1 MTERPNA
8 HAVLKAHDAEVY
20 EALAAP
26 EVFADLF
33 NGSLFAGTQVIRPE
47 MLSQINEKALAG
59 EEGQDKKRL
68 IAYRIRDSSRS
79 CGFSEGLLQVM
90 LGVEGQRMADY
101 GMPVRMLM
109 YDAIAYARQVKAL
122 SKRNRREKRLRRG
135 AEFLSGIKKEDR
147 LIPVLSLVFYYGED
161 QDWDGA
167 LSLHDM
173 LEFPEELKAY
183 QKYFSDYRINLVS
196 SRTVNSGS
204 FHTGLR
210 EVFELLKVMGD
221 KEGLQRLLEEQREHY
236 SRLDL
241 ERGEL
246 IACFLDIKLPAMGR
260 GTQTGKAKGKEKVD
274 MCTAIQELI
283 REGEEKGER
292 KGKRK
297 MAENVLK
304 ELFNRGFSAEEGA
317 AVTCLELREVQSLF
331 AQWHPGGGDSLTSAG
346 DSMSCHEQI

>member
-8 HAVLKAHDAEVY
+8 HVVLKAHDAEVY

-26 EVFADLF
+26 EVIL
-33 NGSLFAGTQVIRPE
+33 R
-47 MLSQINEKALAG
+47 
-59 EEGQDKKRL
+59 
-68 IAYRIRDSSRS
+68 
-79 CGFSEGLLQVM
+79 
-90 LGVEGQRMADY
+90 VEGQTMAGC

-196 SRTVNSGS
+196 SRTVDSGS
-204 FHTGLR
+204 FHTGCRLWDAGHRQAKRR
-210 EVFELLKVMGD
+210 ERRRLICA
-221 KEGLQRLLEEQREHY
+221 LQFR
-236 SRLDL
+236 
-241 ERGEL
+241 
-246 IACFLDIKLPAMGR
+246 
-260 GTQTGKAKGKEKVD
+260 
-274 MCTAIQELI
+274 
-283 REGEEKGER
+283 
-292 KGKRK
+292 
-297 MAENVLK
+297 N
-304 ELFNRGFSAEEGA
+304 
-317 AVTCLELREVQSLF
+317 
-331 AQWHPGGGDSLTSAG
+331 
-346 DSMSCHEQI
+346 

>member
-1 MTERPNA
+1 M
-8 HAVLKAHDAEVY
+8 
-20 EALAAP
+20 
-26 EVFADLF
+26 
-33 NGSLFAGTQVIRPE
+33 
-47 MLSQINEKALAG
+47 
-59 EEGQDKKRL
+59 
-68 IAYRIRDSSRS
+68 
-79 CGFSEGLLQVM
+79 
-90 LGVEGQRMADY
+90 
-101 GMPVRMLM
+101 
-109 YDAIAYARQVKAL
+109 
-122 SKRNRREKRLRRG
+122 
-135 AEFLSGIKKEDR
+135 
-147 LIPVLSLVFYYGED
+147 LSLVFYYGED

-246 IACFLDIKLPAMGR
+246 IACFLDIKLPAVGR